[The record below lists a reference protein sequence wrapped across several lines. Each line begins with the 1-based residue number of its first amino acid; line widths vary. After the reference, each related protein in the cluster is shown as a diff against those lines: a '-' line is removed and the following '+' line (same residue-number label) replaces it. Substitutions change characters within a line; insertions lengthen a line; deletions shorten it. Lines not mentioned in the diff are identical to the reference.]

1 MVATSNAARLDLNGS
16 TVVFASNVARLDL
29 RASVGLGLF
38 NRIDAIA
45 ETGTAFYA
53 RNITTSVASY
63 LGFSADGTLTDVS
76 LANGTYE
83 IEARTS
89 RNLWDEARTRKVTT
103 VVIATGAV
111 STSGLPAIQ
120 NLAREIVSEESV
132 IEWNISEE
140 FSTTGVSFGL
150 WFSATSPVSTAG
162 DPDITVDHLGIITN
176 NYIYTY
182 TQTANRYVAVAAIT
196 DTDVGPSS
204 ELYMSWDTS
213 TPSSP
218 GNVTIE

>member
-89 RNLWDEARTRKVTT
+89 RNLWDEARSRKVTT
-103 VVIATGAV
+103 VVIASGAV

-120 NLAREIVSEESV
+120 NLAREITSEESV

-140 FSTTGVSFGL
+140 YSTTGVSFGL
-150 WFSATSPVSTAG
+150 WFADATGASIAG
-162 DPDITVDHLGIITN
+162 DPDVTVDHLGIITN
-176 NYIYTY
+176 DYVYTY
-182 TQTANRYVAVAAIT
+182 TQTANKYVTVAAMI
-196 DTDVGPSS
+196 DTTRGPST
-204 ELYMSWDTS
+204 ELYMAWDTS
-213 TPSSP
+213 TPNSP
-218 GNVTIE
+218 GNVTIA